1 VRTAWLA
8 LGLPVLLTACAQL
21 PDWQGKAVL
30 QQPVPQTLQAAA
42 GAPQVA
48 WPQDRWWQRY
58 GDSQLDSL
66 IAEALEHAPDMAAA
80 PPACSR
86 PGAAGRERG
95 GLGAAAVGPR
105 QASGTSSA
113 TTI

>member
-48 WPQDRWWQRY
+48 WPQDRWWLRY

-80 PPACSR
+80 VAR
-86 PGAAGRERG
+86 
-95 GLGAAAVGPR
+95 VR
-105 QASGTSSA
+105 QAQA
-113 TTI
+113 CWA